1 MLFENSF
8 VIDFL
13 STSLYLYP
21 PLVYNRL
28 LFENEVTHLVS
39 IYRFSPNF
47 YRVFFFFGWLSSMPS
62 KMRKEKES
70 VIFMFFEE
78 WKNIVELQ
86 LDLIDTD
93 YVFWKQNKYLLSSIL
108 GKAVHDISYIKTFK
122 ILRTLHPEYL
132 GALVG
137 IKNSNNNNKC
147 NKCKGMTILSTGW
160 LWR

>member
-47 YRVFFFFGWLSSMPS
+47 YRVFFFWLTFFYAFQNE
-62 KMRKEKES
+62 KRKG
-70 VIFMFFEE
+70 ICYF
-78 WKNIVELQ
+78 
-86 LDLIDTD
+86 
-93 YVFWKQNKYLLSSIL
+93 YVFWRMEKYCWTSTWLNRHWLCLLETKQISLELNLRESSTWHFL
-108 GKAVHDISYIKTFK
+108 YQNLQDFENSSPWIS
-122 ILRTLHPEYL
+122 
-132 GALVG
+132 GG
-137 IKNSNNNNKC
+137 SC
-147 NKCKGMTILSTGW
+147 W
-160 LWR
+160 D

>member
-1 MLFENSF
+1 
-8 VIDFL
+8 
-13 STSLYLYP
+13 
-21 PLVYNRL
+21 
-28 LFENEVTHLVS
+28 
-39 IYRFSPNF
+39 
-47 YRVFFFFGWLSSMPS
+47 
-62 KMRKEKES
+62 MRKEKES

-86 LDLIDTD
+86 IDLIDID

-108 GKAVHDISYIKTFK
+108 GKVIHDISYIKTFK

-147 NKCKGMTILSTGW
+147 NKCKGMTILSTG
-160 LWR
+160 